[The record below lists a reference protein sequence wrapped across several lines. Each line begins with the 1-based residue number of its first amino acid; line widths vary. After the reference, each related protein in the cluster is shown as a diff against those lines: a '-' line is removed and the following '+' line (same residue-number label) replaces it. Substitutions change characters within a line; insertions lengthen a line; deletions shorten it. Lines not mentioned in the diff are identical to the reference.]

1 MGNRRDDE
9 DSDDLGHG
17 HTGSTAGS
25 PGGSTAG
32 SPGGSTGSGSSGSHG
47 SGPGVGDTLKK
58 LFTAGISAAFMT
70 EESVRSFV
78 SELKLPKEAITLV
91 LQGAQKSKD
100 QLMDRVGRE
109 VVGIISRIDFVKEAS
124 RFVEEHKFRITA
136 EIEVTKRD
144 GTRPPEASREKS
156 SGDESTGAGST
167 GGLEFSLKSK
177 SKS

>member
-1 MGNRRDDE
+1 MANKRDDDE
-9 DSDDLGHG
+9 NEDLGYG
-17 HTGSTAGS
+17 
-25 PGGSTAG
+25 PV
-32 SPGGSTGSGSSGSHG
+32 GSSGG
-47 SGPGVGDTLKK
+47 SSGGPGSGGSSGQGPGVGDTLKK

-78 SELKLPKEAITLV
+78 TELKLPKETINLV

-136 EIEVTKRD
+136 EIEVTKREAV
-144 GTRPPEASREKS
+144 RPTEASSDRVPGEES
-156 SGDESTGAGST
+156 SSAAS
-167 GGLEFSLKSK
+167 GLEISIKPK
-177 SKS
+177 PKA